1 MTCKAAIPF
10 SDRLVA
16 ENQAAWDAM
25 QTHRFV
31 EEIATGTLPEQ
42 AFHRYLVYEG
52 AFVATAVRIF
62 SFALAKAPTIEDQ
75 RWLHGVVGALLAEQL
90 DYFDRAYRD
99 LGVDPTAFDRGAP
112 GFTAF
117 DRGMLTI
124 AETGGFADIVTAMF
138 CAEWMYLNWCR
149 TALARMSTEGFPREW
164 IALHV
169 APDFEAQ
176 ANWLKARIDAVA
188 ETLDDGERERLT
200 RLFGEVIDLE
210 IAFHTAAFG

>member
-1 MTCKAAIPF
+1 MTANASSAF
-10 SDRLVA
+10 SDRLVS
-16 ENQAAWDAM
+16 ENQTVWDAM

-31 EEIATGTLPEQ
+31 EELASGTMPEQ

-62 SFALAKAPTIEDQ
+62 SLALAKAPTIEDQ
-75 RWLHGVVGALLAEQL
+75 RWLHGVVGALLTEQL
-90 DYFDRAYRD
+90 AYFERAYRD
-99 LGVDPTAFDRGAP
+99 LGVDPAAFDRTAP

-124 AETGGFADIVTAMF
+124 AETGGFSDIVTAMF

-149 TALARMSTEGFPREW
+149 AALARMEGQGFPREW
-164 IALHV
+164 VALHV
-169 APDFEAQ
+169 APGFEAQ
-176 ANWLKARIDAVA
+176 AVWLKSRIDALA
-188 ETLDDGERERLT
+188 GEMDQSERQRLT
-200 RLFGEVIDLE
+200 VLFGKVVELE